1 MLYDEDYD
9 EDYADGE
16 ELFDEDDADVDEL
29 YDEDYEDGEFY
40 DEDAEEDTK
49 GLQDEDSEGR
59 SNVTGS
65 GKGGNGSGSSS
76 RSGNGENGRRK
87 TDTGVVATGDEAD
100 VSIWGILLAASAAGF
115 GACLAFGRRLTGR
128 KD

>member
-1 MLYDEDYD
+1 MTRIFPTQTSCMIYDEDD
-9 EDYADGE
+9 
-16 ELFDEDDADVDEL
+16 
-29 YDEDYEDGEFY
+29 
-40 DEDAEEDTK
+40 EEDTK
-49 GLQDEDSEGR
+49 ELQDEDSEGR
-59 SNVTGS
+59 SGVTGS
-65 GKGGNGSGSSS
+65 SKSGNGSGSGS

-115 GACLAFGRRLTGR
+115 GACLAFGRRLSGR